1 MLFFL
6 TGKSDMMSSTLVIFV
21 SVTTVAILS
30 GETFAALPTQCNSGF
45 LEELPPRI
53 RKVCVALAR
62 IWREREMNEF
72 VEDGGNRLL
81 IKRAIYF
88 RHYIKQI
95 ILPIFLKD
103 NVKLCLIY
111 ASA

>member
-1 MLFFL
+1 MV
-6 TGKSDMMSSTLVIFV
+6 SSTLVILV

-72 VEDGGNRLL
+72 VEDGEYVQNTFRENLPRFDSGV
-81 IKRAIYF
+81 KRQDVD
-88 RHYIKQI
+88 HV
-95 ILPIFLKD
+95 FLRFGKRR
-103 NVKLCLIY
+103 
-111 ASA
+111 